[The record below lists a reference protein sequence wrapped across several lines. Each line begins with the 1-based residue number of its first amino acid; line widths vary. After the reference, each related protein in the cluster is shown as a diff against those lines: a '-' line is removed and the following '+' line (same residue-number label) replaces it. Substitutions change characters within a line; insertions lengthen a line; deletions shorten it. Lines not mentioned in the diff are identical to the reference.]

1 MRALI
6 FFLCVGLS
14 HAGGDMMNEYKMAR
28 KWQKHKSMEACF
40 GEQTM
45 RTCLIKMKKAVEK
58 CTGLDAP
65 ELDLPMFN
73 NPYRMV
79 HALLEGG
86 NNVQQMKFM
95 KLMQH
100 NMMQQ
105 KSSQQTPTI
114 QLTLGQQGQ
123 QQQHGG
129 DFMKMMM
136 MKMMMKHMMKGEM
149 SQDEY
154 SIRKRPGDEDG
165 RYPPARPE
173 DMDYEDMDFNKL
185 FQAFQKGGRGKRATD
200 DLYDLGDRL
209 TEKLQMEQVKFQA
222 QLGNMSCVLEELNII
237 DKNQDLT
244 VNKMIQ
250 DIEKGEWGT
259 FEDKWF
265 KEKMISN
272 CRNCASY
279 AESIPKMVLEECPLG
294 VKWAKIKMYMHCEKM
309 AKYRTC
315 MNYDIK
321 QKLEKSFGNLE
332 ELEEATGLAENQ
344 LLPLT
349 MKLLQEQMDMFD

>member
-1 MRALI
+1 
-6 FFLCVGLS
+6 
-14 HAGGDMMNEYKMAR
+14 MMK
-28 KWQKHKSMEACF
+28 
-40 GEQTM
+40 
-45 RTCLIKMKKAVEK
+45 
-58 CTGLDAP
+58 
-65 ELDLPMFN
+65 
-73 NPYRMV
+73 
-79 HALLEGG
+79 
-86 NNVQQMKFM
+86 
-95 KLMQH
+95 
-100 NMMQQ
+100 
-105 KSSQQTPTI
+105 
-114 QLTLGQQGQ
+114 
-123 QQQHGG
+123 
-129 DFMKMMM
+129 MM
-136 MKMMMKHMMKGEM
+136 MKMMMKGTGYEAADAYDRR
-149 SQDEY
+149 SEYGRPSDEN
-154 SIRKRPGDEDG
+154 RRPVCRGAQCRGVDG
-165 RYPPARPE
+165 IQQE

-185 FQAFQKGGRGKRATD
+185 FQAFKRFPRRNEERNEGRRKKRATD

-237 DKNQDLT
+237 DKNQELT

-272 CRNCASY
+272 CRNCASH